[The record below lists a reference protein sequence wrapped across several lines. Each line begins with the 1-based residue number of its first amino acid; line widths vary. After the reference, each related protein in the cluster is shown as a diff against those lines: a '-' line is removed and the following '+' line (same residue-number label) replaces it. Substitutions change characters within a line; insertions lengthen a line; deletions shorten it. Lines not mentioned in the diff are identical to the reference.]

1 MSTYKSDY
9 TDEQI
14 DGCFHKFY
22 NSLNT
27 VEVVSSHGATVVMTK
42 DSKTLYAIE
51 HNGKWVFY
59 PDSYGVWTISG
70 TLGQQSTTTTVDVDT
85 IKLRTINLIFGNG
98 NSK

>member
-1 MSTYKSDY
+1 MSVYQSDY

-14 DGCFHKFY
+14 DSCFHKFY

-27 VEVVSSHGATVVMTK
+27 VEVLSSHGATVIMTK
-42 DSKTLYAIE
+42 GLQTLYAIE

-70 TLGQQSTTTTVDVDT
+70 TLGQQSATATVNVDT

-98 NSK
+98 NAR